1 MLNVPQEEEYSQ
13 EKSSPE
19 GPWDRG
25 QECLMRQAF
34 PISCSFCCWRVRAW
48 LAGVS
53 RHRDLRGQVSSAL
66 GSRSPHFTISCC
78 FGGDTDTE
86 SRQIICFLLVK
97 LINGFDAAGGDRAA
111 ETRSSVVLR
120 GVCVCLGSSS
130 AAAVGAEDRTALWG
144 CSLTPDNSV
153 PWLAFL
159 HFRVSAL
166 R

>member
-1 MLNVPQEEEYSQ
+1 MMLNVPQEEEYSQ
-13 EKSSPE
+13 EKPSPE

-34 PISCSFCCWRVRAW
+34 PISCSFCCWRVRAC

-120 GVCVCLGSSS
+120 GVCVCVCVLGELQCSCC
-130 AAAVGAEDRTALWG
+130 G
-144 CSLTPDNSV
+144 C
-153 PWLAFL
+153 
-159 HFRVSAL
+159 
-166 R
+166 